1 MMHGRWFKGF
11 LGAATLAL
19 GVGAGLL
26 TGSAGTVAAQD
37 PIRIGEFNSYT
48 GFAAFTLPYRDGWTL
63 ALEEINDAGGV
74 LGRPLEVISRDDGA
88 SPADAV
94 TVANELV
101 AREGVDILFGTF
113 LSNVGVAVSDFAK
126 QRKVLFLAAEPLT
139 DTLAWS
145 LGNRYTFRLRP
156 GTYVQAAM
164 LAEEAAKIEDAVRW
178 VTIAPN
184 YEYGQAAVAAFKEL
198 LKERRPEVEFVAE
211 QWPGLGQIDAGAA
224 VQALEAADPDA
235 IFNVTFSGD
244 LARFVREGEVRGLF
258 EDRTVASVLSG
269 EPEWIDPLG
278 AEAPEGW
285 IVTGYPW
292 YAIDTPEHDRFLEA
306 YQERFDDYPRL
317 GSVVGYAA
325 LHSIADAMEAAGTT
339 EVEAVI
345 DALRGLTIESP
356 VGPITYR
363 AIDQQSDMGAYVG
376 QLTVQEGMPRMVDWR
391 FAPGSEYLPDDERV
405 RELQGSD

>member
-1 MMHGRWFKGF
+1 MMRKTWWKG
-11 LGAATLAL
+11 LAL
-19 GVGAGLL
+19 SAALFATAVAG
-26 TGSAGTVAAQD
+26 SPKAEE

-63 ALEEINDAGGV
+63 ALEEINEAGGV
-74 LGRPLEVISRDDGA
+74 LGRPLEVISRDDG
-88 SPADAV
+88 STPADAV

-101 AREGVDILFGTF
+101 TREGVSILFGTI

-126 QRKVLFLAAEPLT
+126 QRRVLFLAAEPLT

-164 LAEEAAKIEDAVRW
+164 LAEEVAKIEDAVRW
-178 VTIAPN
+178 ATIAPN
-184 YEYGQAAVAAFKEL
+184 YEYGQAAVAAFKQL
-198 LKERRPEVEFVAE
+198 LKERRPDVEFVAE

-224 VQALEAADPDA
+224 VQALEAANPDA
-235 IFNVTFSGD
+235 IFNVTFSSD

-258 EDRTVASVLSG
+258 EGRTVASMLSG

-292 YAIDTPEHDRFLEA
+292 YAIEMPAHRAFLEK

-317 GSVVGYAA
+317 GSLVGYIA
-325 LHSIADAMEAAGTT
+325 LHSIAKAIETAGTP

-345 DALRGLTIESP
+345 DALRGLGVET
-356 VGPITYR
+356 PIGTVTYR
-363 AIDQQSDMGAYVG
+363 EIDQQSDMGAFVG
-376 QLTVQEGMPRMVDWR
+376 RLTVENGMPRMVDWR
-391 FAPGSEYLPDDERV
+391 FAPGSDYLPDDERV
-405 RELQGSD
+405 RALQAGE